1 MASTNL
7 GPMWWKELRKNA
19 MAQVSLVFVVVI
31 VAAALVVPF
40 FELLDPESPN
50 YRVRNMPP
58 VLAEGGSWAYPLG
71 TDYHGRNIL
80 ARILYGARI
89 SLFIAL
95 VAVGLSTLIGVVVG
109 LIAGYYGGRLDDVIM
124 RGVDALISIPSIL
137 LTIAMMTLLQP
148 GVLNLA
154 IIIGLSNW
162 VWQARTTRS
171 KILSLR
177 EEPYILAAKISGAND
192 AWIIWKHILPNIRAT
207 ITVIA
212 TTQIGWMIVIESSLS
227 FFGMSGSTL
236 SWGWDIASG
245 RNYLSTGWWISSMPG
260 FAILI
265 TVMSFNIL
273 GDWMRD
279 FMDPFLRT

>member
-1 MASTNL
+1 MT
-7 GPMWWKELRKNA
+7 WWKELRKNL
-19 MAQVSLVFVVVI
+19 MTQVALVFI
-31 VAAALVVPF
+31 ALLIILVVFVPTF
-40 FELLDPESPN
+40 GLLDAESPN
-50 YRVRNMPP
+50 YPVRNLPP
-58 VLAEGGSWAYPLG
+58 VFVNGGNWEYPLG

-80 ARILYGARI
+80 ARVIYGART

-95 VAVGLSTLIGVVVG
+95 VAVFLATSLGVLIG
-109 LIAGYYGGRLDDVIM
+109 LIAGFYGGLLDDLIM
-124 RGVDALISIPSIL
+124 RGVDAFISVPAIL
-137 LTIAMMTLLQP
+137 LTIAMMTLLEP
-148 GVLNLA
+148 GTLNLA
-154 IIIGLSNW
+154 IVIGLTHW
-162 VWQARTTRS
+162 VWQARTVRS

-177 EEPYILAAKISGAND
+177 EEPYILAAKISGAGD
-192 AWIIWKHILPNIRAT
+192 LWIIWKHILPNILAT

-212 TTQIGWMIVIESSLS
+212 TTQIGWMIIIESSLS

-236 SWGWDIASG
+236 SWGWDIAAG

>member
-1 MASTNL
+1 
-7 GPMWWKELRKNA
+7 MWWKELRKNA

-31 VAAALVVPF
+31 IAAALFVPF
-40 FELLDPESPN
+40 FELLDAESPN
-50 YRVRNMPP
+50 YRVRNQPP

-89 SLFIAL
+89 SLFIAF
-95 VAVGLSTLIGVVVG
+95 VAVSLSTLIGVLVG

-177 EEPYILAAKISGAND
+177 EEPYILAAKISEPCPVPTSEAGQ
-192 AWIIWKHILPNIRAT
+192 ILLRPPPP
-207 ITVIA
+207 
-212 TTQIGWMIVIESSLS
+212 IVPPTRFDGHPEVVVAPVL
-227 FFGMSGSTL
+227 
-236 SWGWDIASG
+236 
-245 RNYLSTGWWISSMPG
+245 G
-260 FAILI
+260 FA
-265 TVMSFNIL
+265 VVKRM
-273 GDWMRD
+273 MRV
-279 FMDPFLRT
+279 PSPWRTAR

>member
-1 MASTNL
+1 
-7 GPMWWKELRKNA
+7 MWWKELRKNA
-19 MAQVSLVFVVVI
+19 MAQVSLVFVIVI
-31 VAAALVVPF
+31 VGAALFVPF

-50 YRVRNMPP
+50 YRVRNQPP
-58 VLAEGGSWAYPLG
+58 VIVEGGSWAYPLG

-80 ARILYGARI
+80 ARILHGARI

-95 VAVGLSTLIGVVVG
+95 VAVGLSTLIGVLVG

-192 AWIIWKHILPNIRAT
+192 GWIIRKHILPNIRAT